1 MSCETIN
8 SLQISYWFI
17 LNHRGFHDRLEV
29 HFQLSGKRIQ
39 YDLVQGKRTF
49 WMLNF
54 SHFEHNFPFFEF
66 YQDFMIFISLIKD
79 FIRDHKRAPKQ
90 LLMSVKLSGGFTL
103 GYKELSNCLGNE
115 FSLIWCKENELFG
128 CLTFHILSKIFHF
141 SNFTKISWFS

>member
-1 MSCETIN
+1 MSYETIN
-8 SLQISYWFI
+8 WLQSSHGLI
-17 LNHRGFHDRLEV
+17 LNHLGFHDRLEV

-49 WMLNF
+49 WMLKF
-54 SHFEHNFPFFEF
+54 SHFEQHFPFFEF

-90 LLMSVKLSGGFTL
+90 LLISVKLSGGFTL
-103 GYKELSNCLGNE
+103 GYKELSNCLEYE

-128 CLTFHILSKIFHF
+128 CLSFHILSNIFHF
-141 SNFTKISWFS
+141 SNFIKIS